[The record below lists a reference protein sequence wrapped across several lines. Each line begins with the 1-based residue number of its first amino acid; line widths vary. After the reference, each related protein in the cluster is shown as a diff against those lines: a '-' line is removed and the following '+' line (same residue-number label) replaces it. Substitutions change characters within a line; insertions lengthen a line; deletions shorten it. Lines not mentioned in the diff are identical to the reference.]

1 MSYSGGDGITIDN
14 AFSDYS
20 DYLTCEED
28 AGFSPGLITTG
39 KAAVYDPELG
49 IWYGSLQDLNHND
62 GYWFKSCHEF
72 TFSWN
77 CDDDIVSRSSDTPKK
92 QLERYPEGFEY
103 VQSTEQAFYFIK
115 DAQIDGEDLADDAWI
130 IAYNNTVVTGARQWV
145 GPYTDVPFMGYDNT
159 DRTLG
164 YGQAGDV
171 PHFKV
176 FIPSTGE
183 LVDMDATEVRT
194 WANNDLSFVDNVS
207 AGAGSIVPNEIA
219 LGNAYP
225 NPFNPTT
232 TLSFAIPVD
241 SKVSLSI
248 YNLQGREVS
257 TLIDANIEAGYHSV
271 VWNADSYSSGV
282 YFVKMIVG
290 EYVNTQKLILVK

>member
-1 MSYSGGDGITIDN
+1 MG
-14 AFSDYS
+14 
-20 DYLTCEED
+20 E
-28 AGFSPGLITTG
+28 AG
-39 KAAVYDPELG
+39 VYDPELE
-49 IWYGSLQDLNHND
+49 IWYGSLQYLNHND

-77 CDDDIVSRSSDTPKK
+77 CDGDIASRSSDSPKK

-115 DAQIDGEDLADDAWI
+115 DAQIDGEDLADEAWI
-130 IAYNNTVVTGARQWV
+130 IAYNNTVVAGARQWV

-176 FIPSTGE
+176 FIPSTGD
-183 LVDMDATEVRT
+183 LLDMDATEVRT
-194 WANNDLSFVDNVS
+194 WANNDLSFVEHVS
-207 AGAGSIVPNEIA
+207 ATSAGSAIPNEIA

-225 NPFNPTT
+225 NPFNPSTT
-232 TLSFAIPVD
+232 INFALPYD
-241 SKVSLSI
+241 SEVSLSI
-248 YNLQGREVS
+248 YNLQGREVIS
-257 TLIDANIEAGYHSV
+257 LLNGNMDAGYHTA

-282 YFVKMIVG
+282 YFVKMITG
-290 EYVNTQKLILVK
+290 DYVDIQKLMLLK